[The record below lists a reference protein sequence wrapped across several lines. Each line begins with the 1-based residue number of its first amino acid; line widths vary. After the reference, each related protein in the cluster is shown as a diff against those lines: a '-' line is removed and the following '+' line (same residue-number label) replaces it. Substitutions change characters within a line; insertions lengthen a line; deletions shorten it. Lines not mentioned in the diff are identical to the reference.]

1 MGKVVV
7 AWVSRHKPLK
17 SQIREL
23 QRLLGHVEVVQIN
36 NTFANVKEVLCEIKG
51 TGAKVAVVVLPLSM
65 ISQLLPL
72 ARNEGIDL
80 WMAKM
85 KGLHECVLEECKEFN
100 QDTDV
105 WLPLR
110 GSNKGRHMRFEK
122 FVRIKRVEVVTEE
135 LEG

>member
-1 MGKVVV
+1 
-7 AWVSRHKPLK
+7 
-17 SQIREL
+17 
-23 QRLLGHVEVVQIN
+23 
-36 NTFANVKEVLCEIKG
+36 
-51 TGAKVAVVVLPLSM
+51 
-65 ISQLLPL
+65 
-72 ARNEGIDL
+72 
-80 WMAKM
+80 M